1 LVNANVVVGFFN
13 TFMGCIVHVNATCLT
28 RRGVVVVGAFLED
41 NSNCG
46 PFLANKIGGL

>member
-1 LVNANVVVGFFN
+1 MFN
-13 TFMGCIVHVNATCLT
+13 MK
-28 RRGVVVVGAFLED
+28 GVVVVEEFLED